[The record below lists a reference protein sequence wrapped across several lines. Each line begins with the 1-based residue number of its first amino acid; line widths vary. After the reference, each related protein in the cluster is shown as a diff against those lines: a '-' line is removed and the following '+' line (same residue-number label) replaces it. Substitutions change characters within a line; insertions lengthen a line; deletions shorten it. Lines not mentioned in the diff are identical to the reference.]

1 MGFFNMKN
9 SIKIILVIIGALI
22 GAGFASGQEIYLFF
36 FSYGLKGLIGLLI
49 SMILLGIIIGQSLKL
64 IIKYDIKNYQDFLDI
79 LFRTNKKQK
88 NIENSI
94 KKCINIIINIFV
106 LTTFFIMIAGFGAYL
121 EENLGI
127 NRILGASILAILC
140 IIVLNKDLKGVVK
153 ANEIIV
159 PILIIFI
166 TVIGILNLK
175 ELHLDKIH
183 HYIVETNSANWL
195 VSSVLYASY
204 NSILLIPVLITIRP
218 YLKRENQISDIISI
232 TTAIMILLSISIYS
246 ILIRVDVEITKLE
259 MPAVYVVAN
268 CYPSLKIAY
277 GLIILSSIFT
287 TAVSLGRSFL
297 QNVVNKPK
305 NYVKTN
311 IAMCLIAI
319 PISQFG
325 FANLVNL
332 LYPIFGYL
340 GIIQIFK
347 ILLPENIAKNIKN

>member
-49 SMILLGIIIGQSLKL
+49 SMVLFGLIIGQSLK
-64 IIKYDIKNYQDFLDI
+64 IIVKYNIKNYQEFLDI
-79 LFRTNKKQK
+79 LFKTNQKEK
-88 NIENSI
+88 NIENTI
-94 KKCINIIINIFV
+94 KKYVNIIINLFI
-106 LTTFFIMIAGFGAYL
+106 LITFFIMIAGFGAYL

-140 IIVLNKDLKGVVK
+140 IIILNKDLKGVVK

-166 TVIGILNLK
+166 VIIGILNLK
-175 ELHLDKIH
+175 ELHLDKIQ
-183 HYIVETNSANWL
+183 HYIVATNLANWL
-195 VSSVLYASY
+195 VSSILYASY

-218 YLKRENQISDIISI
+218 YLKKEINISCIVTI
-232 TTAIMILLSISIYS
+232 TTIIMLLLSISIYS

-259 MPAVYVVAN
+259 MPAVYVVSN
-268 CYPSLKIAY
+268 CYPYLKIAY
-277 GLIILSSIFT
+277 GLIILAAIFT
-287 TAVSLGRSFL
+287 TTVSLGRSFL

-305 NYVKTN
+305 NYIKTN
-311 IAMCLIAI
+311 IAICLAAI

-347 ILLPENIAKNIKN
+347 ILLPENIAKKIKN